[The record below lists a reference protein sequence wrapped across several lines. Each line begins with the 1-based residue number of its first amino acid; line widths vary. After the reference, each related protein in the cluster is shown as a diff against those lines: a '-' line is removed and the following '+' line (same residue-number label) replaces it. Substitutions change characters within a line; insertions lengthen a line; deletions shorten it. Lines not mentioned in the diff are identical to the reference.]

1 MPLVFASHYSGQSTK
16 ESPPTLAECLR
27 LLNINPKDS
36 RHFPYVATD
45 VTAGCE
51 NELQVAVMGQASDV
65 DLPDTII
72 SSRYYANIKRR
83 VRSGD
88 TATAALDKLTDY
100 LDNNPDK
107 VWENSWVR
115 LPCHRL
121 NKYALA
127 VIDHDLRADKNNPD
141 SPKRKDIDRFT
152 LNVKGDKWFRLP
164 ISYLLKL
171 SLADVIGTGGGAVVR
186 ATATRLMPH
195 FISDNTSPE
204 TTSFHIS
211 SSPTA
216 GGVGN
221 RVAREAAKRFLLCT
235 LLLNYANKKFGLL
248 EHGQK
253 AMLFFSPHPPIRQRQ
268 LNDCISDAFYRELF
282 MSPCLSGWNQG
293 EQKQDYMA
301 LCHQVLSRSH
311 LNGVMKLREAGIIT
325 NNLVV
330 LPQTSNVGLSNNG
343 THISLGSKKLTNL
356 LRSSTTDFDARHE
369 KYLGD
374 LHARIME
381 HFLPL
386 FVGNY
391 SADPYRFDYEDFHPE
406 KLLGFLP
413 HQLDYTHLRMLWRRW
428 RKKAKNRVFG
438 HALTPFGP
446 VSLDRFVRGMFRLKG
461 DFVADCRILDYP
473 ISLLSTCK
481 NNSQDG
487 TLGNDERLKKD
498 LHSLGLFDKR
508 MSLYQLIRVRQYDNM
523 GFSGF
528 ESRYY
533 SQFYDF
539 TDMKEAA
546 NLQMLIGALAYKYI
560 ITKKV
565 THEDIPATPFIES
578 ERRQILFGLAA
589 SIPTFFVAKKSR
601 NHFLSRILPK
611 VNGVR
616 SSRRYPGY
624 LRVGNREYLKAI
636 VALIRQDGANL
647 IDIMGL
653 ETTVKD
659 LENRVDFP
667 TEQSAEGKLVSGIMK
682 STGENTT
689 PFAFSGKEFNT
700 ASETFYRERLR
711 HQHIKDGFT
720 YLAQDIRDMA
730 SSRLPLPVEERTEIT
745 KFCSGLPLEEALSAG
760 LQKTQNDTMDTP
772 DIINI
777 IRLILLAESFAGRD
791 NGENDQ

>member
-1 MPLVFASHYSGQSTK
+1 MPLVFTSHYSDQTSWET
-16 ESPPTLAECLR
+16 PPTLDECLR
-27 LLNINPKDS
+27 LLDVDPKS
-36 RHFPYVATD
+36 PHYFPYVGTD
-45 VTAGCE
+45 VSAGCE
-51 NELQVAVMGQASDV
+51 NELQVAVVGQASDV
-65 DLPDTII
+65 DLPDTIFF
-72 SSRYYANIKRR
+72 SRYYANIKRR

-88 TATAALDKLTDY
+88 TATAALDSLTDY
-100 LDNNPDK
+100 LDDNPNK

-115 LPCHRL
+115 FPCQRL
-121 NKYALA
+121 NKHAHA
-127 VIDHDLRADKNNPD
+127 VIDHDLRADKNSPNG
-141 SPKRKDIDRFT
+141 PKRSDIDRFT
-152 LNVKGDKWFRLP
+152 LTVKGDKWFRLP

-171 SLADVIGTGGGAVVR
+171 SLADVIGTGGGELIR
-186 ATATRLMPH
+186 TTATRLMPH

-204 TTSFHIS
+204 TTSFHVL
-211 SSPTA
+211 SSPA
-216 GGVGN
+216 VGGVGN
-221 RVAREAAKRFLLCT
+221 RMAREAAKRFLLST
-235 LLLNYANKKFGLL
+235 LLLNYANKKFGLQ
-248 EHGQK
+248 EHGQQ

-268 LNDCISDAFYRELF
+268 LNECISDSFYRELF
-282 MSPCLSGWNQG
+282 MSPCLSGWNRG

-325 NNLVV
+325 NNLVI
-330 LPQTSNVGLSNNG
+330 LPQTSNVGLANNG

-356 LRSSTTDFDARHE
+356 LRSPTTGFGARHE

-386 FVGNY
+386 FVGSY

-428 RKKAKNRVFG
+428 RKKAKNRAFG

-446 VSLDRFVRGMFRLKG
+446 LPLDRFVRGIFRLKG
-461 DFVADCRILDYP
+461 DFVVDFRLLDYP
-473 ISLLSTCK
+473 VSLLSTCG

-487 TLGNDERLKKD
+487 TLGNDKRLKKD

-508 MSLYQLIRVRQYDNM
+508 MSLYQLIRLRQYDSI

-539 TDMKEAA
+539 SDMKEAA

-560 ITKKV
+560 ITRQI
-565 THEDIPATPFIES
+565 THEDIPATPFVES
-578 ERRQILFGLAA
+578 ERRQILFGLAV
-589 SIPTFFVAKKSR
+589 SIPTFFVAKKSGNR
-601 NHFLSRILPK
+601 FLSRILPK
-611 VNGVR
+611 VKGVR

-636 VALIRQDGANL
+636 VALIRHDAADL
-647 IDIMGL
+647 IDIMGM
-653 ETTVKD
+653 ETTVND
-659 LENRVDFP
+659 LENRLDFP
-667 TEQSAEGKLVSGIMK
+667 QEQSAKGKLVNGIMA
-682 STGENTT
+682 STGEKTT
-689 PFAFSGKEFNT
+689 PFAFSGKEFNE
-700 ASETFYRERLR
+700 ASETFYREKLR

-720 YLAQDIRDMA
+720 YLARDIRDMA
-730 SSRLPLPVEERTEIT
+730 TGRLPLPVEERAEIT
-745 KFCSGLPLEEALSAG
+745 QFCAGMPIEDALSAG
-760 LQKTQNDTMDTP
+760 LQKTQSNNMATP
-772 DIINI
+772 DAINI
-777 IRLILLAESFAGRD
+777 IRLILLAESFSGSD
-791 NGENDQ
+791 NGGNHQ